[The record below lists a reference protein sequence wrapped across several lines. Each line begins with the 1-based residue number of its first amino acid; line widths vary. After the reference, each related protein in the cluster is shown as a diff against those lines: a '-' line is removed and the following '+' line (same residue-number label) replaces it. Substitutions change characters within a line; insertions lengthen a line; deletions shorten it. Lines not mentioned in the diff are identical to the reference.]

1 MVSLLSLKVKKLQ
14 TKKLREKP
22 IIIGNTLILCS
33 EESLTK
39 QLQIE
44 FWLGLGV
51 EISGE
56 ATPVNITQIKGKK
69 TKEKVVYI
77 R

>member
-1 MVSLLSLKVKKLQ
+1 MSNL
-14 TKKLREKP
+14 KKLREKP

-33 EESLTK
+33 EESLAK
-39 QLQIE
+39 QVRIE
-44 FWLGLGV
+44 LWLGLGV

-56 ATPVNITQIKGKK
+56 ATPINITQIEGKK
-69 TKEKVVYI
+69 TKEKLVYV